1 MVKIIRDGPSVRE
14 VMTEAVQDVRRVSE
28 ADLQVSPVFVVNQI
42 AFKSG
47 KYRYIV
53 NQGGARS
60 GKTYSI
66 LQIILLYVLRNHDKI
81 VDIFRKTHAELAE
94 TVVQDFIDIIASL
107 GLSDVVKRN
116 KTKHIFT
123 VNGNVI
129 RFLGIDKAQKRR
141 GSRRDLAYMNEANGM
156 TLDDF
161 VQIKIRTAEAVFL
174 DFNPSEYFWA
184 NEQILEKEN
193 KDDNR
198 HILIKSTYLDNYDFL
213 PYDQIKDIESLIEI
227 DDFYYQVYVLGNL
240 AVMKGKIYTRQE
252 LIEPEV
258 YDVVD
263 FDELYYGLDFGHIN
277 PMALIECKYAQEQS
291 FERERY
297 YQAGKHPEDL
307 VKWMIENE
315 ISQTAPIY
323 ADPAYPSGIAKLRD
337 AGFNVRRAKK
347 DVVDGI
353 AYCQGIVPKICK
365 SSTHYIRERQGYKW
379 RQTVSGS
386 VLEGEPVKIND
397 HLVDAERYA
406 QYTHRKRLEG

>member
-1 MVKIIRDGPSVRE
+1 MVKVIRDGPQVADLLVR
-14 VMTEAVQDVRRVSE
+14 DIRKISE
-28 ADLQVSPVFVVNQI
+28 ADLQVSPVFVVNQR

-161 VQIKIRTAEAVFL
+161 VQIKIRTAEAVFI

-198 HILIKSTYLDNYDFL
+198 HILIKSTYLDHYDFL

-263 FDELYYGLDFGHIN
+263 YDEL
-277 PMALIECKYAQEQS
+277 
-291 FERERY
+291 
-297 YQAGKHPEDL
+297 
-307 VKWMIENE
+307 
-315 ISQTAPIY
+315 
-323 ADPAYPSGIAKLRD
+323 
-337 AGFNVRRAKK
+337 
-347 DVVDGI
+347 
-353 AYCQGIVPKICK
+353 
-365 SSTHYIRERQGYKW
+365 
-379 RQTVSGS
+379 
-386 VLEGEPVKIND
+386 
-397 HLVDAERYA
+397 
-406 QYTHRKRLEG
+406 